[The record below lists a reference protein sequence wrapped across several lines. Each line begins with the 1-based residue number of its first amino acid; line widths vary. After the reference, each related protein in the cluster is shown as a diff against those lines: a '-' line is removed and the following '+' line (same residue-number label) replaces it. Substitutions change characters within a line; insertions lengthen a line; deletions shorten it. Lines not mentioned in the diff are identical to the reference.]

1 MRIDVTFR
9 QMSASNALRD
19 YASDK
24 VGRITRLLHNP
35 ISAHVTLS
43 MDGFRNVAE
52 CSVRGKG
59 TTLTARETST
69 TDMYA
74 AIDIVSDKLARQA
87 RKHKSR
93 STEHLSSPTAERA
106 AQFEAGDDTHDA

>member
-9 QMSASNALRD
+9 QLAPSNALRD
-19 YASDK
+19 YANDK

-35 ISAHVTLS
+35 ISAQVTLS
-43 MDGFRNVAE
+43 MDGFQNVAE
-52 CSVRGKG
+52 CSVHGRG
-59 TTLTARETST
+59 TALTARGTSK

-93 STEHLSSPTAERA
+93 STEHRSSPTAERA
-106 AQFEAGDDTHDA
+106 AQFETGDDIDGE